1 MFFYFLTYPVAKRY
15 FPLAWRYWILKIA
28 ILFFL
33 IPFPYFKYY
42 ILDIIYDISPAL
54 WASVHRVPEAL
65 DPTYLVIDGPSGD
78 RWYSPGLKK
87 LFVLLFILGILAAV
101 IVFTQFLRY
110 WKMRRICVRYSSSCV
125 DDQLQKYIS
134 ENQNQLNL
142 RRKVQVLCSEYCSI
156 PMTMGVW
163 SPVVF
168 LPQKK
173 NQAEADTRYQY
184 IIRHELVHV
193 KYHDF
198 LVRFLGLL
206 VLSLHWFNPFA
217 YFLYFAL
224 SDMIEIHCDG
234 IVLNGKGETERK
246 EYGELL
252 ITLATQEPDSQ
263 GNPLFV
269 GFTKHKKRALLKRRI
284 SEMKTNRQLKWGLSM
299 ITMGLICLSGA
310 VSTFAYEPPSG
321 IDVAEPHT
329 EGTEYTFTPEAERPP
344 IPDMPYDYFFTDQA
358 GNVYELDES
367 NLSLKAGCSHIYE
380 VAGTI
385 TRHARNSS
393 GGCTVKDYESLK
405 CSKCSYIKQG
415 DLIATHT
422 YQTCPH

>member
-1 MFFYFLTYPVAKRY
+1 MSRNILLVMSLSGTVIMFFYFLTYPVAKRY

-168 LPQKK
+168 CPKRKIKQKRIP
-173 NQAEADTRYQY
+173 DTS
-184 IIRHELVHV
+184 ISSGMNWFMSNIMTFWSV
-193 KYHDF
+193 F
-198 LVRFLGLL
+198 WGCWFCRF
-206 VLSLHWFNPFA
+206 
-217 YFLYFAL
+217 
-224 SDMIEIHCDG
+224 
-234 IVLNGKGETERK
+234 T
-246 EYGELL
+246 
-252 ITLATQEPDSQ
+252 
-263 GNPLFV
+263 
-269 GFTKHKKRALLKRRI
+269 
-284 SEMKTNRQLKWGLSM
+284 
-299 ITMGLICLSGA
+299 GLILL
-310 VSTFAYEPPSG
+310 
-321 IDVAEPHT
+321 
-329 EGTEYTFTPEAERPP
+329 P
-344 IPDMPYDYFFTDQA
+344 IFCI
-358 GNVYELDES
+358 
-367 NLSLKAGCSHIYE
+367 SLFRI
-380 VAGTI
+380 
-385 TRHARNSS
+385 
-393 GGCTVKDYESLK
+393 
-405 CSKCSYIKQG
+405 
-415 DLIATHT
+415 
-422 YQTCPH
+422 